1 MARKKPRLAACR
13 ASTCSTPN
21 QNDASDDDDDD
32 DAKGEDMSWVE
43 VTRKFKAWSK
53 ACVTDS
59 TTRGLPGKLQNVI
72 VDLINDDTRILN
84 VEFSLQQRCVRAPTR
99 MERKGSSAAL
109 ERGEQEQWKI
119 AKYSHIP
126 K

>member
-72 VDLINDDTRILN
+72 ILN
-84 VEFSLQQRCVRAPTR
+84 VECSLQQRGVRAPTR

-119 AKYSHIP
+119 A
-126 K
+126 